1 MAIEEQHLI
10 LKTTVEGNATEA
22 INETTEAVKGL
33 KQQYREANAELLKL
47 QDTPG
52 IDPEEIRKQAQAVGE
67 LKDRISEANEN
78 AAAFSG
84 NTFENMTT
92 SLGGVK
98 DGLLG
103 LDFGKASEMAK
114 NFAVTA
120 KTISFGDAIKSV
132 KDLGSTFLTLG
143 KALLTNPLFL
153 IAAVIAALVA
163 AIVKVLD
170 KLGILKKI
178 TEAVGAAFDFL
189 MGIIEGV
196 VSAITDF
203 LGVTSEAEREATA
216 ALERSAAAAEANAKR
231 TSDANEEIIQG
242 INNKIR
248 QAELEGKST
257 VQFEREKVQALR
269 ETAKENYKAAQQA
282 FQLALQKGDLDKKE
296 IADLKEKARQSRLAY
311 AQSKDDVVF
320 FEKEVLKEKEDA
332 NKKKQDEDDKAA
344 KTSADKAS
352 SARQQALQKQKEY
365 EAARL
370 ATSRQIEDLK
380 ITLMSDGVEKEIAQN
395 NTKYARLIADTQNN
409 EKLLQTEKDAI
420 VKLYEDQRAAAAVKI
435 NEDEAKRIADAK
447 TKADEDAAKQAA
459 DVKAQEDALWAEEK
473 ARMDL
478 KAQYITDEQTREVT
492 ERQNA
497 YAQELVDL
505 QTALDNELI
514 TEAEYA
520 ELTKA
525 AELKKNEDIDA
536 INEEYAEKEKARRK
550 QVADAALGVASSSLS
565 AISALTDAFAGKSE
579 AQQRK
584 AFKIQK
590 GVQIAQATIDTF
602 KAATGAYSSLSSIPV
617 VGPVL
622 GAVAAAAAIAAGIAN
637 IKKISSTE
645 FKADGSGSVPSGGGA
660 PTPTL
665 PSTSAAGAA
674 PTPPSINL
682 FGSALGGS
690 QGQGQQE
697 AGMRQQSVVRAVV
710 VESDIT
716 NTQNRLASYQQRA
729 EIG

>member
-1 MAIEEQHLI
+1 
-10 LKTTVEGNATEA
+10 
-22 INETTEAVKGL
+22 
-33 KQQYREANAELLKL
+33 
-47 QDTPG
+47 
-52 IDPEEIRKQAQAVGE
+52 
-67 LKDRISEANEN
+67 
-78 AAAFSG
+78 
-84 NTFENMTT
+84 
-92 SLGGVK
+92 
-98 DGLLG
+98 
-103 LDFGKASEMAK
+103 
-114 NFAVTA
+114 
-120 KTISFGDAIKSV
+120 
-132 KDLGSTFLTLG
+132 
-143 KALLTNPLFL
+143 
-153 IAAVIAALVA
+153 
-163 AIVKVLD
+163 
-170 KLGILKKI
+170 
-178 TEAVGAAFDFL
+178 
-189 MGIIEGV
+189 
-196 VSAITDF
+196 
-203 LGVTSEAEREATA
+203 
-216 ALERSAAAAEANAKR
+216 
-231 TSDANEEIIQG
+231 
-242 INNKIR
+242 
-248 QAELEGKST
+248 
-257 VQFEREKVQALR
+257 
-269 ETAKENYKAAQQA
+269 
-282 FQLALQKGDLDKKE
+282 
-296 IADLKEKARQSRLAY
+296 
-311 AQSKDDVVF
+311 
-320 FEKEVLKEKEDA
+320 
-332 NKKKQDEDDKAA
+332 
-344 KTSADKAS
+344 
-352 SARQQALQKQKEY
+352 
-365 EAARL
+365 
-370 ATSRQIEDLK
+370 
-380 ITLMSDGVEKEIAQN
+380 MSDGVEKEIAQN

-420 VKLYEDQRAAAAVKI
+420 VKLYEDQRTAAAVKI

-478 KAQYITDEQTREVT
+478 KAQYITDDQLRETT

-536 INEEYAEKEKARRK
+536 INQEYAEKEKARRK
-550 QVADAALGVASSSLS
+550 QIADAALGVASSSLS
-565 AISALTDAFAGKSE
+565 AISALTEAFAGKSE

-660 PTPTL
+660 STPTL